1 MQRAISPHDLYRRR
15 ASTMNFFRDKG
26 LKKEGEGNDKLNGTD
41 EKLVDKEEAYLD
53 SYGLFLFGEPIAAEL
68 YDVE

>member
-1 MQRAISPHDLYRRR
+1 
-15 ASTMNFFRDKG
+15 MNFFRDKG